1 MADHGL
7 ANGLNS
13 SIHSQVRDLRRQLAH
28 LSKSLADHGIDFDD
42 IAEEAEDFVHGARK
56 NARRAARQVKR
67 DADVITRA
75 MQKAPAA
82 TGGVLVVA
90 AAVGFGLG
98 YLYHLATRE

>member
-1 MADHGL
+1 MADHGF

-28 LSKSLADHGIDFDD
+28 ISKSLADHGIDFEDLAD
-42 IAEEAEDFVHGARK
+42 EAEDFMHGARK
-56 NARRAARQVKR
+56 NARRAARQVRR

-75 MQKAPAA
+75 IQKAPAG

-98 YLYHLATRE
+98 YLYHLARHE